1 MTKNHFYNSPIGWI
15 KFEETEFG
23 LTSLQFSKPPP
34 IPQSNNSTKLISDLD
49 SYFKHSITDW
59 NSKLIPAGT
68 AFQKRTWEIVK
79 SIPKG
84 RIKTYKDIALA
95 LGDIKAIR
103 AVANAIG
110 KNPILLF
117 IPCHRVIGSDGSMT
131 GYAGGI
137 EKKRWLL
144 THEGVSIQ
152 KTLDL

>member
-1 MTKNHFYNSPIGWI
+1 MTKNHFYDSPIGLI

-23 LTSLQFSKPPP
+23 LTSLQFSELPS
-34 IPQSNNSTKLISDLD
+34 IPQSNNSSKLISDLD

-59 NSKLIPAGT
+59 NTKLIPAGT
-68 AFQKRTWEIVK
+68 AFQKQIWDIVK

-84 RIKTYKDIALA
+84 RTKTYKDIALA
-95 LGDIKAIR
+95 LGDVKAIR

-110 KNPILLF
+110 KNPILIF

-137 EKKRWLL
+137 DKKRWLL
-144 THEGVSIQ
+144 SHEGVSIQ